1 LVLKNTIA
9 KQFIQTKLSNLDA
22 FLKQFEIAVR
32 KLQNL
37 VVQIQDMKEK
47 EIIDIIQDIDKKIL
61 FDKELAFSKRWV
73 HIN

>member
-1 LVLKNTIA
+1 MVLKNTIA

>member
-1 LVLKNTIA
+1 
-9 KQFIQTKLSNLDA
+9 
-22 FLKQFEIAVR
+22 VR